1 MKEVTTMKY
10 LLMREYE
17 TMKVYELDNVI
28 YKKIE
33 YKFVKL
39 TGSELIVKKLM
50 LKFGS
55 LTVQQLSCNS
65 QINIFDCFEILG

>member
-1 MKEVTTMKY
+1 MKY

-33 YKFVKL
+33 YKLVKL
-39 TGSELIVKKLM
+39 TGSEQIAKKLM
-50 LKFGS
+50 VKFGS
-55 LTVQQLSCNS
+55 LTIQQLSCNFY
-65 QINIFDCFEILG
+65 INIFDCFEILG

>member
-1 MKEVTTMKY
+1 MKY

-33 YKFVKL
+33 RKFIKL
-39 TGSELIVKKLM
+39 TSSESIAKKLM

-65 QINIFDCFEILG
+65 QVNILDCFEILR

>member
-1 MKEVTTMKY
+1 MKY

-33 YKFVKL
+33 YKFIKL
-39 TGSELIVKKLM
+39 TGNEMIAKKLM

-55 LTVQQLSCNS
+55 LTLQQLSCNS
-65 QINIFDCFEILG
+65 HINIFDCFEILG

>member
-1 MKEVTTMKY
+1 MKY

-33 YKFVKL
+33 YKIAKQ
-39 TGSELIVKKLM
+39 TGSELIAKKLM

-55 LTVQQLSCNS
+55 LTIQQFSCNS

>member
-1 MKEVTTMKY
+1 MKY
-10 LLMREYE
+10 LLMTEYE

-28 YKKIE
+28 YEKIE

-39 TGSELIVKKLM
+39 MGNEKIAKKMM
-50 LKFGS
+50 LKFGN

>member
-1 MKEVTTMKY
+1 MKY

-28 YKKIE
+28 YEKIE

-39 TGSELIVKKLM
+39 TGNELIAKKMM
-50 LKFGS
+50 LKFGH
-55 LTVQQLSCNS
+55 LTVQQFSCNS

>member
-1 MKEVTTMKY
+1 MKY
-10 LLMREYE
+10 LLMSEYE

-39 TGSELIVKKLM
+39 TGSELIAKKTNAQVWLSHCSAVKLQ
-50 LKFGS
+50 FS
-55 LTVQQLSCNS
+55 S
-65 QINIFDCFEILG
+65 

>member
-1 MKEVTTMKY
+1 MKY
-10 LLMREYE
+10 LLIREYE

-33 YKFVKL
+33 YKFIKL
-39 TGSELIVKKLM
+39 TGNEIIAKKLM

-55 LTVQQLSCNS
+55 LTVQ
-65 QINIFDCFEILG
+65 

>member
-1 MKEVTTMKY
+1 MKY

-17 TMKVYELDNVI
+17 TMKIYELDNLI
-28 YKKIE
+28 YEKIE

-39 TGSELIVKKLM
+39 TGSELIAKKMM

-55 LTVQQLSCNS
+55 LTVQQFSCNS

>member
-1 MKEVTTMKY
+1 MKY
-10 LLMREYE
+10 LLMTEYE

-39 TGSELIVKKLM
+39 TGSEPMAKKMM

-55 LTVQQLSCNS
+55 LTVQQFSCNS
-65 QINIFDCFEILG
+65 LINIFDCFEILG

>member
-1 MKEVTTMKY
+1 MKY

-39 TGSELIVKKLM
+39 TGSEAIAKKLM

-65 QINIFDCFEILG
+65 QVNIFDCFEILG

>member
-1 MKEVTTMKY
+1 MKY

-33 YKFVKL
+33 YKLVKL
-39 TGSELIVKKLM
+39 TGSEQIAKKLM
-50 LKFGS
+50 VKFGS
-55 LTVQQLSCNS
+55 LTIQQLSCNS
-65 QINIFDCFEILG
+65 YINIFDCFEILG

>member
-1 MKEVTTMKY
+1 MKY

-33 YKFVKL
+33 YKLVKL
-39 TGSELIVKKLM
+39 TGSEQIAKKAD
-50 LKFGS
+50 GQ
-55 LTVQQLSCNS
+55 VWLSHYS
-65 QINIFDCFEILG
+65 TA